1 MPPLARVGP
10 MPRFNLRQDDE
21 TFKPLAPFQVL
32 AVMCYPTSRLC
43 RERMLAH
50 VQRGTGQGQ
59 PRRRPFSSEEF
70 MAEVRRISPR
80 ASVAGGLLL
89 TMVQLDANGYR
100 GSLNQALPLV
110 VALLPKW
117 QQLEAP
123 LWSKDCHIGHHPRDR
138 ENMLSAYREYVSAA
152 HLWAAA
158 LHGQQ
163 HDRRDIWPGSTST
176 LPTFLTYAE
185 AILDLACR
193 MPSFVPGRRFA
204 MSRSAAWRFTAP
216 EFPPVALTGLPFS
229 SEQLAVFNVQLSGK
243 SLS

>member
-1 MPPLARVGP
+1 
-10 MPRFNLRQDDE
+10 MPRFNLRQDHE

-32 AVMCYPTSRLC
+32 AVMCHPASLLS

-70 MAEVRRISPR
+70 LAEIRRISPR

-89 TMVQLDANGYR
+89 TMIQLDANGYH

-110 VALLPKW
+110 AVLLPKW
-117 QQLEAP
+117 QQPEGRS
-123 LWSKDCHIGHHPRDR
+123 WSRDCHVGHRPRDR
-138 ENMLSAYREYVSAA
+138 ENMLSAYKEYVSVT

-163 HDRRDIWPGSTST
+163 HDRGDIWLGSTRT
-176 LPTFLTYAE
+176 LPIFLAYAE
-185 AILDLACR
+185 AILGLACR
-193 MPSFVPGRRFA
+193 LRAFVPGRRFA
-204 MSRSAAWRFTAP
+204 MSQSTSWRFTVP
-216 EFPPVALTGLPFS
+216 ELTPVALTALPFS
-229 SEQLAVFNVQLSGK
+229 SEQLAIFNEHLGRK